1 MKPARLIG
9 ESQPSPLQL
18 AALHSLFRVYS
29 RRILGSATVKRE
41 ERLAWAADRL
51 NRPLA
56 SFAELTAD
64 EAATLIDLMKGALG
78 QTVTPP
84 KRRGSWQRPDRD
96 QARAYGTAGRR
107 GQPSKEIRLVDLPTL
122 ELVDR
127 LRTQLGWSPARLEA
141 FLKSSKSPVSGG
153 MVRTLPEA
161 NGVIWAMR
169 KMLRRAD
176 ERTRATSLVSDQS
189 SLSFGTCPK
198 EG

>member
-1 MKPARLIG
+1 MKSARLIG
-9 ESQPSPLQL
+9 ESHPSPLQL
-18 AALHSLFRVYS
+18 AALHSLFRFYS
-29 RRILGSATVKRE
+29 RRFLGSITVERA

-51 NRPLA
+51 GRPLA

-64 EAATLIDLMKGALG
+64 EAAKLIDLMKDALG
-78 QTVTPP
+78 QTITPP

-127 LRTQLGWSPARLEA
+127 LRAQLGWSPARLEG

-153 MVRTLPEA
+153 VIRTLPEA
-161 NGVIWAMR
+161 NGVIWALR
-169 KMLRRAD
+169 NMLRRASRNTQISRPD
-176 ERTRATSLVSDQS
+176 QGSLD
-189 SLSFGTCPK
+189 FGRIGK
-198 EG
+198 GR